1 MMDKN
6 ETKRRMDMIRLEL
19 RGVASD
25 LASVG
30 KLSDHVY
37 QAKCDR
43 YANTI
48 NELVVDILK
57 DEMTDIE

>member
-1 MMDKN
+1 MNKD
-6 ETKRRMDMIRLEL
+6 ETKRELDMIRLRL

-25 LASVG
+25 LISVG
-30 KLSDHVY
+30 KLSNHVY

>member
-1 MMDKN
+1 MNKD
-6 ETKRRMDMIRLEL
+6 ETKRELDMIRLRL

-25 LASVG
+25 LISVG

-48 NELVVDILK
+48 NELVADIFK